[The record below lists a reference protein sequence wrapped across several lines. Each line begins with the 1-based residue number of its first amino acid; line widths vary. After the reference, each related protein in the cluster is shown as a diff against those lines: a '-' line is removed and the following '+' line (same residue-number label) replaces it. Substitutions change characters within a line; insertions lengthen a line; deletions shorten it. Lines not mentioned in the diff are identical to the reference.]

1 MTRSMYRLTEVNVR
15 PLTDSPEHSP
25 RRQRDAWAGPT
36 WRRRGRTAAKPSHSP
51 EARPRGR
58 RWRGG
63 RTSRAGS
70 WEQRTGK
77 GQGSCAATRARRQ
90 SMAGSGWARG
100 FAWCRT
106 CRLGEEDG
114 LGSVIHGPEAHVAGE
129 EKKVLSLSLSRLS
142 RGDPA
147 VARRTLGAMGNASGR
162 MDEGFPRGSPPGSP
176 PPMFVPQVRDSL
188 FHILY
193 INCNAHSSSNC
204 L

>member
-1 MTRSMYRLTEVNVR
+1 MGGPHLAPERKDGGEALALAGGATARATVERRANLASGVVGAEDGEGAGELRCYSGSKAKHGWFWLGARLRLVPYVSVGR
-15 PLTDSPEHSP
+15 G
-25 RRQRDAWAGPT
+25 RWAGLCYSWAGST
-36 WRRRGRTAAKPSHSP
+36 
-51 EARPRGR
+51 RGR
-58 RWRGG
+58 RR
-63 RTSRAGS
+63 
-70 WEQRTGK
+70 
-77 GQGSCAATRARRQ
+77 
-90 SMAGSGWARG
+90 
-100 FAWCRT
+100 
-106 CRLGEEDG
+106 EE
-114 LGSVIHGPEAHVAGE
+114 SP
-129 EKKVLSLSLSRLS
+129 LSLSLSRLS

>member
-25 RRQRDAWAGPT
+25 LVVGLELPTAPEGRMGGPHLAPERKDGGEALALDGEGAGELRCYSGSKAKHGWFWFGARLRLVPYVSVGRGRWAGLCYSWAGST
-36 WRRRGRTAAKPSHSP
+36 
-51 EARPRGR
+51 RGR
-58 RWRGG
+58 RR
-63 RTSRAGS
+63 
-70 WEQRTGK
+70 
-77 GQGSCAATRARRQ
+77 
-90 SMAGSGWARG
+90 
-100 FAWCRT
+100 
-106 CRLGEEDG
+106 EE
-114 LGSVIHGPEAHVAGE
+114 SP
-129 EKKVLSLSLSRLS
+129 LSLSRLS